1 VEALVPKLLEQG
13 ALFTL
18 AVLALYALNAVWNA
32 RLEEARQRIAE
43 ERKDKLRLAE
53 VLDSNT
59 AAITQLTAIVCE
71 LKDIVK
77 QRR

>member
-1 VEALVPKLLEQG
+1 MEALVPKLLEQG

-18 AVLALYALNAVWNA
+18 AVLALYALNAVWKA

-43 ERKDKLRLAE
+43 EREDKLRLAE

-77 QRR
+77 ERR